1 MEAGGGGGS
10 GPGGS
15 ERQSACHGLATCR
28 CCSVAFSA
36 RAEST
41 RGGDHARACSRV
53 AVDSWD
59 RQSREAKHSGKGAP
73 RSTEI
78 SVRAT
83 ARTHLGTAL
92 ARAGDIWW
100 VGVVVDAVD
109 RIHSR

>member
-1 MEAGGGGGS
+1 M
-10 GPGGS
+10 
-15 ERQSACHGLATCR
+15 
-28 CCSVAFSA
+28 
-36 RAEST
+36 EST
-41 RGGDHARACSRV
+41 RGGDHARTCSRA

-59 RQSREAKHSGKGAP
+59 RRSREAKHSGKEAL

-92 ARAGDIWW
+92 ARAGDIWR

-109 RIHSR
+109 RIHSW